1 MPQPL
6 LLRLQCVPPFLAQNL
21 KAWQTRLN
29 SELTL
34 KEGREKKLHKL
45 PNQHT
50 YHTCIFCFIGYSLK
64 VLPFPPPSP
73 SYFGGVVIKQCFC
86 LLSYLMTLSSF
97 LFRNRIF
104 CVPHTGLKFK
114 ILLTSPPSYQGLQMC
129 SIMPHH
135 SFILVLCVHDFC
147 VCVCGCVV
155 EGWRHIMCEY
165 GVQKTIILCLCVCY
179 MLMYV
184 DGMYTDQRKLSH
196 PYFITPT
203 SSGQGF
209 SLSLELRCWPAS
221 SVILQPVPPN
231 CAIHTQIFA

>member
-1 MPQPL
+1 MHFLFYWLFSEGPPL
-6 LLRLQCVPPFLAQNL
+6 
-21 KAWQTRLN
+21 
-29 SELTL
+29 
-34 KEGREKKLHKL
+34 
-45 PNQHT
+45 
-50 YHTCIFCFIGYSLK
+50 
-64 VLPFPPPSP
+64 PPPSP